1 MTDPLTPALQKARL
15 RRMLLLLAGIVVLSG
30 ADLAVA
36 LRHLR
41 GPGLLEANPIAA
53 MVISASG
60 SALALSAY
68 KATTVGLCVALLFAL
83 RRRVE
88 GEVAAWIAVG
98 ILGLMS
104 LQWLGYSLEQRQL
117 ERLQAA
123 GDGDAE
129 GRWLRLE

>member
-1 MTDPLTPALQKARL
+1 MTDSPSPALQQARL

-36 LRHLR
+36 LRYLR

-60 SALALSAY
+60 SAIALSAY
-68 KATTVGLCVALLFAL
+68 KAATVGVCVALLYAL

-88 GEVAAWIAVG
+88 GEVAAWVAVG

-104 LQWLGYSLEQRQL
+104 LQWLAYSLEQRQM

-123 GDGDAE
+123 GDSDVE
-129 GRWLRLE
+129 SPWLRLE